1 MKHLPLLVCTA
12 TCGFYSAQA
21 ATTDKKDEK
30 PNILWLTFEDTS
42 AYEFGCYGNKLKFFT
57 QIGDGRANFYGR
69 IEGILSHFRAVRH
82 DARHCAPVLWNGAFL
97 PSGANH

>member
-1 MKHLPLLVCTA
+1 MKTVYRIFLSIVLIVSIVSCSDFLDRESDSIFTDDQIFSDEA
-12 TCGFYSAQA
+12 MIKSA
-21 ATTDKKDEK
+21 
-30 PNILWLTFEDTS
+30 L
-42 AYEFGCYGNKLKFFT
+42 
-57 QIGDGRANFYGR
+57 ANFYGR